1 MKEKIIN
8 NKFVDK
14 LRQSMEIDEEEY
26 LSLCDE
32 LICLAEEWKD
42 VEYIDKELVSYLYAI
57 PLIVR
62 NEFINLEKVCP
73 DAVECNRLEDI
84 WVELDALVSNCF
96 SN

>member
-14 LRQSMEIDEEEY
+14 LLQFMEIDEEEY
-26 LSLCDE
+26 LLLCDA

-57 PLIVR
+57 PLMVR
-62 NEFINLEKVCP
+62 NEFISLEKVCP
-73 DAVECNRLEDI
+73 DAVECDRLEDI